1 MDLSQVKQVFCKQG
15 EVKRI
20 LEGDVVL
27 WEKKGHFSG
36 KVVLIPSDS
45 TEPITDFTVGR
56 YAEIMFKADAVP
68 EWSISEL
75 PAGLV
80 SEVTSEGLKIAGYA
94 TEAGSKDVEISTGS
108 DTQTYTFRIEDD
120 GEV

>member
-27 WEKKGHFSG
+27 WEKERHFTG
-36 KVVLIPSDS
+36 KVVLIPSD
-45 TEPITDFTVGR
+45 TNTITDFAVGR
-56 YAEIMFKADAVP
+56 YAEIMFKADGVP

-75 PAGLV
+75 PAGL
-80 SEVTSEGLKIAGYA
+80 SYEVTSEGLKIAGYVLRQA
-94 TEAGSKDVEISTGS
+94 ART
-108 DTQTYTFRIEDD
+108 
-120 GEV
+120 

>member
-1 MDLSQVKQVFCKQG
+1 MDLSRVKQVFCKQG

-27 WEKKGHFSG
+27 WEKKGHFTG
-36 KVVLIPSDS
+36 KVVLIPSD
-45 TEPITDFTVGR
+45 TNTITDFAVGR

-75 PAGLV
+75 PAGL
-80 SEVTSEGLKIAGYA
+80 SYEVTSEGLKIAGYA